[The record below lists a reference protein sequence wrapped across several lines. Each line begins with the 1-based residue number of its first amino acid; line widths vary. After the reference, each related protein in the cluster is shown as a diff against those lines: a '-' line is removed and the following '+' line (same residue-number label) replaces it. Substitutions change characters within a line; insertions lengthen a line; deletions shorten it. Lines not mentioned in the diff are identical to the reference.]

1 MQEFKSLINKNKRC
15 KKYSPQHAYKRI
27 QTLDMT
33 SEKTLGSSVLYLLS
47 ESSVRIILGCGQMG
61 KGGASGNVKRKI
73 KGETRL
79 MFALFAP

>member
-1 MQEFKSLINKNKRC
+1 
-15 KKYSPQHAYKRI
+15 
-27 QTLDMT
+27 MT